1 VTQRII
7 GSNYKNNIS
16 EKLNPE
22 MSDSFFKGQATWWT
36 RHQSLLNNAGCPID
50 KNGRIVD
57 PEGQKKEVIKRK
69 AWDSDSD
76 GGLDLNLSLKAPN
89 KLDEFE
95 KGSDNGGDGV
105 NVVSSL
111 SLSLSSSPTSKLGRF
126 KEEDGHMK
134 RSRTTTRT
142 LDLTL

>member
-1 VTQRII
+1 MTHRII

-36 RHQSLLNNAGCPID
+36 RHQSLLNNDAGCPID

-57 PEGQKKEVIKRK
+57 EEAQNKEVKRK

-76 GGLDLNLSLKAPN
+76 GGIDLNLSLKAPN

-126 KEEDGHMK
+126 KEEDGHDTK
-134 RSRTTTRT
+134 RT